1 MEHTMLAS
9 YVCILVGHLVIDC
22 KEHEQDIRRYLINGQ
37 FTEMVQ
43 ILEKY
48 YNFMNL
54 TASVS
59 YTQSRHFRHFS
70 LLKMFFIN
78 SSLRIINIAVRS
90 IACRPH
96 QTDENDHR
104 LFEERQTF
112 HISIIGQRTFTIG
125 GHFAVVGCV
134 SR

>member
-1 MEHTMLAS
+1 MLHQLIYFPVLQKAGHHMEHTMLAS

-22 KEHEQDIRRYLINGQ
+22 KAHEQDIRRYLVNGQ

-59 YTQSRHFRHFS
+59 YCFGCIFAIT
-70 LLKMFFIN
+70 
-78 SSLRIINIAVRS
+78 
-90 IACRPH
+90 
-96 QTDENDHR
+96 
-104 LFEERQTF
+104 
-112 HISIIGQRTFTIG
+112 ISI
-125 GHFAVVGCV
+125 
-134 SR
+134 